1 MNSMPILDG
10 PPVFILLA
18 VVVGLAAYVRQVSL
32 GAQNLI
38 DDIER
43 AASNI
48 YPYDPTRLAQRTS
61 AKLNLLRSTRKS
73 LKGLTQVLFLFMTF
87 VAVRVFVYA
96 RSRMGWTMLS
106 SVFGEV
112 ARHWFDLVASIAL
125 PLLVI
130 AMWIMHS
137 RARRKDDKI
146 RCMPLT

>member
-43 AASNI
+43 GASNV

-73 LKGLTQVLFLFMTF
+73 LKGLTHVLFLFMTF

-137 RARRKDDKI
+137 RARGKDDKI
-146 RCMPLT
+146 RRMPLT